1 MASARRQELEARVSA
16 ARRAV
21 QRAERAWLIADQAR
35 KASKEKDLAAAKR
48 ALDDA
53 QNAILDN
60 HVAETGRD

>member
-21 QRAERAWLIADQAR
+21 QRAERAWLMADQTR

-53 QNAILDN
+53 QNALLD
-60 HVAETGRD
+60 TRLSPR

>member
-1 MASARRQELEARVSA
+1 M
-16 ARRAV
+16 
-21 QRAERAWLIADQAR
+21 QRAERAWLMADQTR

-53 QNAILDN
+53 QNALLDN